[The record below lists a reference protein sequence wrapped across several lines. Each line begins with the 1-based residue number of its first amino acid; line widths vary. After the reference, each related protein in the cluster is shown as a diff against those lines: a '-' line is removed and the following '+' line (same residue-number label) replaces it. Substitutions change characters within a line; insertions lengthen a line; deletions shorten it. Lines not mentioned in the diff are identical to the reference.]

1 MRVPNSNID
10 CSSVQQKVVLVT
22 IGLVSGFVLSMF
34 SYFVITGLERPYQD
48 TASTVSL
55 DSATDGVNTAD
66 ALLERLASDE
76 ISSTDLNTANL
87 QKISENLQT
96 FNTEELV
103 KALGSSASFPY
114 SRNLHP
120 IQEILCEHL
129 VERSPSE
136 ALRSVW
142 LFQEHR
148 KVALLR
154 IVVRG
159 WALQDIEE
167 SFTVAIGLQQP
178 YKEIAIETILSELD
192 VTDEVFSVLQSSDY
206 DEIEKY
212 RAEQTH
218 ELEIYKTI
226 SRDPSAAFDL
236 LLKDNVE
243 DSEQAHLFSQA
254 FNEMFQLEGFD
265 AITKLNF
272 LSFDREFFDE
282 LLLQIFEQDR
292 LGMIGYLQNLSPTKQ
307 SRFMYPLMDNWVEAD
322 VESVLPAVES
332 LSNPTY
338 RASTYRTLVSSWGR
352 IRPLELLNRLAEIP
366 REHRDSA
373 VFYAFNTL
381 GETNPN
387 AVLSL
392 LSSLKAIPGAFN
404 QENERTF
411 VYSWS
416 SKFPYE
422 ALKWVQENV
431 ETETTQRNWMLSRVL
446 GEYAL
451 VQPKEAM
458 EVAITEDPNPERGE
472 LGLAYNVIDSLAS
485 DDQLDTAIDL
495 LDQVPKHNQAYIYA
509 EVAEKLV
516 LKDRLN
522 EVMSLS
528 NRLPAA
534 DRVDYFHSVA
544 TKLSYN
550 HSSAVLTLVAKIPD
564 TLLRSD
570 VVNQILNDTWMIE
583 EYYTEGQRESLRSLV
598 TE

>member
-1 MRVPNSNID
+1 MRVPNPNID
-10 CSSVQQKVVLVT
+10 SSSVQHKVVLVT
-22 IGLVSGFVLSMF
+22 IGLVSGLVLSLF
-34 SYFVITGLERPYQD
+34 SYSVFTGLERPHQD
-48 TASTVSL
+48 AASTVSS

-76 ISSTDLNTANL
+76 TSNTDFITSDFL
-87 QKISENLQT
+87 KISEDLQT
-96 FNTEELV
+96 VNTEELV
-103 KALGSSASFPY
+103 KALGRSASLPY
-114 SRNLHP
+114 TRNLHP
-120 IQEILCEHL
+120 IQEMLCEYL

-142 LFQEHR
+142 LFEEHR

-154 IVVRG
+154 VVVRG
-159 WALQDIEE
+159 WALHDMEE

-192 VTDEVFSVLQSSDY
+192 ATDEVFSVPQSSDY

-212 RAEQTH
+212 RADQTY

-226 SRDPSAAFDL
+226 SRDPSAALDL
-236 LLKDNVE
+236 LLKDNAE
-243 DSEQAHLFSQA
+243 DSEQADLFSQA
-254 FNEMFQLEGFD
+254 FNEMFQLEGFN
-265 AITKLNF
+265 AITQLNF

-282 LLLQIFEQDR
+282 LLLQIIEQDR
-292 LGMIGYLQNLSPTKQ
+292 LGMISYLQNLSSTKR
-307 SRFMYPLMDNWVEAD
+307 SRFMYLLMDNWVEVD
-322 VESVLPAVES
+322 VENVLPAVEN

-338 RASTYRTLVSSWGR
+338 RASTYWALVSSWGR
-352 IRPLELLNRLAEIP
+352 IRPLELLNRLPEIP

-381 GETNPN
+381 GKTNPD

-404 QENERTF
+404 EENERTF

-416 SKFPYE
+416 SKFPDQ
-422 ALKWVQENV
+422 ALMWVQENI
-431 ETETTQRNWMLSRVL
+431 EPETTQRNWMLSRVL

-458 EVAITEDPNPERGE
+458 EVAITEDPNPARGE
-472 LGLAYNVIDSLAS
+472 LGLAYNVIESLAS
-485 DDQLDTAIDL
+485 DGQLDTAIGL
-495 LDQVPKHNQAYIYA
+495 LDQVPKHNRAYIYA

-516 LKDRLN
+516 LKDRLS

-534 DRVDYFHSVA
+534 ERVDYFHSVA

-564 TLLRSD
+564 TLLRTD
-570 VVNQILNDTWMIE
+570 VVNQILSDTWMIE